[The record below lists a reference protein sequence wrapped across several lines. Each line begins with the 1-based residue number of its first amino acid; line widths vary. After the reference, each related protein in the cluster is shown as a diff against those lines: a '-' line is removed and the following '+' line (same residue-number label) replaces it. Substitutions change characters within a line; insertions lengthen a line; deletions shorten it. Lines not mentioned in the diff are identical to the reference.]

1 MHNTPVLEQP
11 KQWVVNFNTTLEH
24 IARFTDLPLQSLQRS
39 ERLQQAR
46 VQARLSEVHALMR
59 RVRPWF
65 SSDQAAWAWYIGE
78 PLVSFGGL
86 TPAEIIKQFKADGV
100 TALNDYITAK
110 SMGGFE

>member
-1 MHNTPVLEQP
+1 MFDTTSIEQP
-11 KQWVVNFNTTLEH
+11 KAWSATFNTTVEH
-24 IARFTDLPLQSLQRS
+24 IARFTDLPLQSLQRH

-46 VQARLSEVHALMR
+46 IQTRLSEVHALLR

-86 TPAEIIKQFKADGV
+86 TPAEIIKQFKENGV

-110 SMGGFE
+110 NMGGFE